1 MNKILTINFYKQNN
15 IIISYYSLSGIT
27 LLIIHYYKFINWR
40 HHKDPEDGR
49 RGEEEGMNV

>member
-1 MNKILTINFYKQNN
+1 MNKILTINFYKQN